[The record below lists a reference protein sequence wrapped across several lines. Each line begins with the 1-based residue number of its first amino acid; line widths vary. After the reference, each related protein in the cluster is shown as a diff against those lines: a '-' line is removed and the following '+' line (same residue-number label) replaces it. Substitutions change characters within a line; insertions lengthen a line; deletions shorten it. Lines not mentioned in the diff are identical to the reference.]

1 MKSASG
7 MRLMMTTDA
16 VGGVWIFSVT
26 LARALSEAGVEV
38 HLVSIGPRPDAGQ
51 RDMLKG
57 HRGISLIE
65 TDLLL
70 EWQDPAGHDILK
82 AAAVLGALADRL
94 APDLIH
100 FNGFRDAALDWK
112 VPTVVVA
119 HSCVNSWAS
128 ACDQSDAFA
137 GSEWSAYTANMRDGL
152 LNASAWVAPSN
163 SFREVIARSIG
174 SPEKGIAIWNGAD
187 SVRRHAKSKQ
197 PVILSAG
204 RLWDK
209 AKNLSALSSVAAAID
224 WPIRIAGSFRAEH
237 GGTANPIDGCECL
250 GAISHDELLEAME
263 TASIFVSPALYEPF
277 GLSVLEAAR
286 AGCALL
292 LSDIP
297 TFRELWEGAA
307 IFFDPRD
314 RRDLRQSL
322 RALCSDNLLRARLQR
337 AAADRAKRY
346 PLRNT
351 VSRYQAL
358 YESLLNSDVDRR
370 VVVENAGVPA

>member
-1 MKSASG
+1 

-16 VGGVWIFSVT
+16 VGGVWIFSVA
-26 LARALSEAGVEV
+26 LARALSQAGVEIT
-38 HLVSIGPRPDAGQ
+38 LVNIGPKPADAQ

-57 HRGISLIE
+57 HRGVSLIE

-70 EWQDPAGHDILK
+70 EWQDPAGQDIVK

-137 GSEWSAYTANMRDGL
+137 GSEWSAYTANMREGL
-152 LNASAWVAPSN
+152 LSANAWVAPTH

-174 SPEKGIAIWNGAD
+174 SPEKGIAIWNGVG
-187 SVRRHAKSKQ
+187 VRRRAKPKQ
-197 PVILSAG
+197 PVILAAG
-204 RLWDK
+204 RLWDR
-209 AKNLSALSSVAAAID
+209 AKNLSVLSSVAAAID

-237 GGTANPIDGCECL
+237 GGSATPIEGCECL
-250 GAISHDELLEAME
+250 GAVSHDELMQEMEA
-263 TASIFVSPALYEPF
+263 ASIFVSPALYEPF

-314 RRDLRQSL
+314 RQDLSRSMQS
-322 RALCSDNLLRARLQR
+322 LCSDKLLRARLQR
-337 AAADRAKRY
+337 AAIDRAGRY
-346 PLRNT
+346 SLRNT
-351 VSRYQAL
+351 ASRYLAL
-358 YESLLNSDVDRR
+358 YQSLLDNHVGGRP
-370 VVVENAGVPA
+370 VAEEAGVPA

>member
-38 HLVSIGPRPDAGQ
+38 HLVSIGPKPDGGQ

-65 TDLLL
+65 TDLML
-70 EWQDPAGHDILK
+70 EWQDPAGADLVK

-100 FNGFRDAALDWK
+100 FNGFRDAALGWN
-112 VPTVVVA
+112 VPTIVVA
-119 HSCVNSWAS
+119 HSCVNSWAA
-128 ACDQSDAFA
+128 ACHQSEAFG
-137 GSEWSAYTANMRDGL
+137 GSEWSTYTANMLEGL
-152 LNASAWVAPSN
+152 LSASAWVAPTH
-163 SFREVIARSIG
+163 SFCEVIGRSIG
-174 SPEKGIAIWNGAD
+174 SPEKGIAIWNGAER
-187 SVRRHAKSKQ
+187 VRRHAKSKQ

-209 AKNLSALSSVAAAID
+209 AKNLSVLSSAAGAID
-224 WPIRIAGSFRAEH
+224 WPIRIAGSLRADY
-237 GGTANPIDGCECL
+237 GVGAVPIDGCECL
-250 GAISHDELLEAME
+250 GAISHDELMREMEA
-263 TASIFVSPALYEPF
+263 ASIFVSPALYEPF

-314 RRDLRQSL
+314 ASDLTQSLQSL
-322 RALCSDNLLRARLQR
+322 RSDKVLRARLQR
-337 AAADRAKRY
+337 AATDRAERY

-351 VSRYQAL
+351 ASRYLTL
-358 YESLLNSDVDRR
+358 YQSLLNDDIGSRPVA
-370 VVVENAGVPA
+370 EEAGVPA

>member
-1 MKSASG
+1 MRTASG

-16 VGGVWIFSVT
+16 VGGVWIFSVA
-26 LARALSEAGVEV
+26 LARALSQAGVEIT
-38 HLVSIGPRPDAGQ
+38 LVNIGPKPADAQ

-57 HRGISLIE
+57 HRGVSLIE

-70 EWQDPAGHDILK
+70 EWQDPAGHDIVK

-100 FNGFRDAALDWK
+100 FNGFRDAALGWK

-152 LNASAWVAPSN
+152 FSASAWVAPTN
-163 SFREVIARSIG
+163 SFREVIARSLG
-174 SPEKGIAIWNGAD
+174 SSEKGIAIWNGAD
-187 SVRRHAKSKQ
+187 SVQRRAKPKR
-197 PVILSAG
+197 PVVLAAG
-204 RLWDK
+204 RLWDR
-209 AKNLSALSSVAAAID
+209 AKNLSALSSAAAAID
-224 WPIRIAGSFRAEH
+224 WPIRIAGSLRAEH
-237 GGTANPIDGCECL
+237 GGSAAPIEGCECL
-250 GAISHDELLEAME
+250 GAISHDELLQEMEA
-263 TASIFVSPALYEPF
+263 ASIFVSPALYEPF

-286 AGCALL
+286 AGSALL

-314 RRDLRQSL
+314 RQDLRQSL
-322 RALCSDNLLRARLQR
+322 RSLCSDKSLRARLQR
-337 AAADRAKRY
+337 AAADRATRY

-351 VSRYQAL
+351 ASRYRAL
-358 YESLLNSDVDRR
+358 YESLLNSDIGCRPVA
-370 VVVENAGVPA
+370 ENAGVPA

>member
-1 MKSASG
+1 MKSASA

-16 VGGVWIFSVT
+16 VGGVWVFSVT
-26 LARALSEAGVEV
+26 LARALSEAGFEID
-38 HLVSIGPRPDAGQ
+38 LVSIGPKPAGAQ
-51 RDMLKG
+51 RRMLKG
-57 HRGISLIE
+57 LRRVSLIE

-70 EWQDPAGHDILK
+70 EWQDPAGNDIVK
-82 AAAVLGALADRL
+82 AAAILGALADRL
-94 APDLIH
+94 VPDLIH
-100 FNGFRDAALDWK
+100 FNGFRDAAFGWK

-137 GSEWSAYTANMRDGL
+137 GSEWSAYTANMREGL
-152 LNASAWVAPSN
+152 LSASTWVAPTH
-163 SFREVIARSIG
+163 SFREVIARSLG
-174 SPEKGIAIWNGAD
+174 SPEKGIAIWNGTD
-187 SVRRHAKSKQ
+187 SVQHRAKPKR
-197 PVILSAG
+197 PVILGAG
-204 RLWDK
+204 RLWDR
-209 AKNLSALSSVAAAID
+209 AKNLSALSSVAAAIE
-224 WPIRIAGSFRAEH
+224 WPIRIAGSFGAEH
-237 GGTANPIDGCECL
+237 GGSVTPIDGCECL

-263 TASIFVSPALYEPF
+263 AASIFVSPALYEPF

-314 RRDLRQSL
+314 RGDLRQSL
-322 RALCSDNLLRARLQR
+322 RSLCSDKLLRVRLQR
-337 AAADRAKRY
+337 AAADRAMRY

-351 VSRYQAL
+351 ASRYRAL

-370 VVVENAGVPA
+370 PVTESAGVPA